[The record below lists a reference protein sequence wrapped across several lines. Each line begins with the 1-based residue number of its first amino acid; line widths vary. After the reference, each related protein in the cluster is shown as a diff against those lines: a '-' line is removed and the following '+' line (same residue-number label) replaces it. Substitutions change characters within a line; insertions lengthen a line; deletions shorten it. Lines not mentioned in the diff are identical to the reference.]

1 MNLLSNIKNF
11 LYDQRY
17 FVSFFDNSLYL
28 YGYEKILKFARSEII
43 VQFSGFK
50 ISIKGDE
57 LSVKRMLSNEVLIS
71 GLIDMV
77 NIYDRKETMDQN
89 EMYK

>member
-1 MNLLSNIKNF
+1 MNLLSNIKKF

-17 FVSFFDNSLYL
+17 FISVFDDSIYL
-28 YGYEKILKFARSEII
+28 YGYEKILKFAKNEII

-50 ISIKGDE
+50 ISLKGDA
-57 LSVKRMLSNEVLIS
+57 LSVKKMLKNEILVS

-77 NIYDRKETMDQN
+77 NIYDRKETLD
-89 EMYK
+89 